1 MVITMNKKEFLNELS
16 KQTNL
21 TENETILVNDI
32 LEKNFFISKKNKD
45 KIISELVIK
54 LDISLD
60 KAIEIYNTCKRIVS
74 EEIKDKL
81 KHPFKNQD

>member
-1 MVITMNKKEFLNELS
+1 MVIAMNKKAFLNGLS
-16 KQTNL
+16 CQADL
-21 TENETILVNDI
+21 NESEAILVNDI

-54 LDISLD
+54 LDISQD
-60 KAIEIYNTCKRIVS
+60 RAIVIYGISKNIISNEIR
-74 EEIKDKL
+74 DKL

>member
-1 MVITMNKKEFLNELS
+1 MVTIMNKKDFITELS

-21 TENETILVNDI
+21 NEEEAIFVNDI

-54 LDISLD
+54 LDISLA
-60 KAIEIYNTCKRIVS
+60 KAKEIYNICKIIVRD
-74 EEIKDKL
+74 EIKDK
-81 KHPFKNQD
+81 FI

>member
-60 KAIEIYNTCKRIVS
+60 KAIEIYNICKRIVS